1 MKKRKMNAIRLA
13 LTVSMVPGAMGVSAA
28 AAMPVLAQGNDEAV
42 SFPEVYSRDLV
53 IPMTDDAEISKK
65 VDALVKTMT
74 REEKF
79 AFMGSNGTGNEGN
92 AGALVGCPRLG
103 VPTIKM
109 YDGPAGLLYTE
120 DTTNPPQEQMLA
132 ATWSDEMARLYGE
145 VVSRENQAI
154 GGSMMLSAQL
164 DIQRQPQF
172 ARTKDQLGEDST
184 LLSALADD
192 LVEGMTSEGGIAV
205 LKHYGAFAQ
214 NANPGSNT
222 NVEVDEQTL
231 HETYLAGF
239 ESAVR
244 SDAAIGVMSS
254 YNKYRSGNVFQL
266 RKPVRN
272 TS

>member
-1 MKKRKMNAIRLA
+1 M
-13 LTVSMVPGAMGVSAA
+13 
-28 AAMPVLAQGNDEAV
+28 
-42 SFPEVYSRDLV
+42 
-53 IPMTDDAEISKK
+53 
-65 VDALVKTMT
+65 
-74 REEKF
+74 
-79 AFMGSNGTGNEGN
+79 
-92 AGALVGCPRLG
+92 GCPRLG

-132 ATWSDEMARLYGE
+132 ATWSEEMARLYGE

-254 YNKYRSGNVFQL
+254 YNKDRSGNVFQL

-272 TS
+272 AS